1 VDVPL
6 RDLAVPQR
14 FLEHGSRSEVLAQVG
29 LTAQDVARR
38 VTEWAAGRMG
48 EAAAPVQA
56 VQADVPAEERK
67 HG

>member
-1 VDVPL
+1 
-6 RDLAVPQR
+6 VPQQ

-38 VTEWAAGRMG
+38 VTEWVAGRIG
-48 EAAAPVQA
+48 EAAPAQA
-56 VQADVPAEERK
+56 VGSHEVPAEERK